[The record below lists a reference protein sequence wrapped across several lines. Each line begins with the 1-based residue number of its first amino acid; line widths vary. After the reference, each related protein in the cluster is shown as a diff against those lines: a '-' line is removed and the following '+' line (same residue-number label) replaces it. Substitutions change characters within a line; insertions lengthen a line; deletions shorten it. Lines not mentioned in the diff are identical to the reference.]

1 MRAIKESD
9 NARPKYDIVIIG
21 GGPAGLSAGI
31 YAMRAAMKTVLIE
44 KGAPGGQMA
53 INKGVENYPGFI
65 DINGFELSDR
75 FLDHAKAYGLEI
87 LREEAVAI
95 EPGMEFHTVRLANG
109 ATINSYALICLRVEF
124 PEPWAYRAN
133 LKIWDGEYLTAPPVT
148 AFFSAESPW
157 PWWEAATPLWRR
169 PSTCRKS
176 LAKSISSIAGTNFG
190 QVEFCNSGWPWSP
203 RSRLP

>member
-1 MRAIKESD
+1 MNSVAKPSDLKACRRCEDCGIRAEVKSDNVEVCVLQCSICRKEYPFYKTPREERIMSAIKESD
-9 NARPKYDIVIIG
+9 NARPEYDVVIIG

-75 FLDHAKAYGLEI
+75 FVDHAKAYGLEI

-95 EPGMEFHTVRLANG
+95 EPGIEFHSVRLADG
-109 ATINSYALICLRVEF
+109 RTISSYA
-124 PEPWAYRAN
+124 
-133 LKIWDGEYLTAPPVT
+133 
-148 AFFSAESPW
+148 
-157 PWWEAATPLWRR
+157 
-169 PSTCRKS
+169 
-176 LAKSISSIAGTNFG
+176 
-190 QVEFCNSGWPWSP
+190 
-203 RSRLP
+203 